1 MAEYTKA
8 QYEDWE
14 ATQKAARER
23 MKQLTAETRPL
34 TPAERLW
41 GRRALDGNASRV
53 AMIESGK
60 VKR

>member
-14 ATQKAARER
+14 ATQKAARDR
-23 MKQLTAETRPL
+23 MKQLTAETRPP
-34 TPAERLW
+34 TAAQRIW
-41 GRRALDGNASRV
+41 GRAPLDGKASRE